1 MKRQTFLMVIAIAAI
16 VIIVGG
22 YATWALLNSNQPDSP
37 VATPSPTATAT
48 PEPSSSPED
57 TVQQQVRDASMT
69 YIKTNHPE
77 TEQLMTGLS
86 WTGGRQETGL
96 IGAETY
102 VYETAHGMI
111 GGQWWT
117 VEITYPVVPNP
128 VYTTSINYTQ
138 SGVATPVNIVW
149 QGTYQDQTVTETSYI
164 SNINSLP
171 TQLST
176 QEQVRDD
183 IMVYIEANH
192 NQTAQYMQNLNWTGG
207 RVTPEGLVGAE
218 TYVYETVHGML
229 GGQWWTVEL
238 AYPVVLNPVYTVTAN
253 YTQSGVLSPIT
264 IAWQGTWQNG
274 TITETSY
281 VFNP

>member
-1 MKRQTFLMVIAIAAI
+1 MKQQTLLIVIAITAI
-16 VIIVGG
+16 VIITSGFG
-22 YATWALLNSNQPDSP
+22 TWTLLNTNQSDNLET
-37 VATPSPTATAT
+37 TPSPTATTT
-48 PEPSSSPED
+48 PELSSSSED

-77 TEQLMTGLS
+77 TEQFMADLS

-102 VYETAHGMI
+102 VYETVHGMI

-117 VEITYPVVPNP
+117 VELAYSLVLNP
-128 VYTTSINYTQ
+128 VYMVAVNYTQ
-138 SGVATPVNIVW
+138 SGVASPVNIVW
-149 QGTYQDQTVTETSYI
+149 QGKYQNGTITETSYN

-171 TQLST
+171 EQLST

-183 IMVYIEANH
+183 IMVYIETNH
-192 NQTAQYMQNLNWTGG
+192 NETAQYMLSLSWTGG
-207 RVTPEGLVGAE
+207 RATKEGLIGAE
-218 TYVYETVHGML
+218 TYLYQTIGWDVII
-229 GGQWWTVEL
+229 Q
-238 AYPVVLNPVYTVTAN
+238 YPVVLDPIYTVTAK
-253 YTQSGVLSPIT
+253 YTSPASQIT
-264 IAWQGTWQNG
+264 PEQIIVDWQGTWQNA

>member
-1 MKRQTFLMVIAIAAI
+1 MKQQTLLIILAVAAI
-16 VIIVGG
+16 VIIAGG
-22 YATWALLNSNQPDSP
+22 FGAWTLLNSNQPSSST
-37 VATPSPTATAT
+37 ATPSPTATTT

-77 TEQLMTGLS
+77 TEQLMTDLS

-102 VYETAHGMI
+102 VYETVHGMI

-117 VEITYPVVPNP
+117 VNLAYPVVPNP
-128 VYTTSINYTQ
+128 VYTVAVNYTQ
-138 SGVATPVNIVW
+138 SGVASPVNIVW
-149 QGTYQDQTVTETSYI
+149 QGTYQDGTITETSYS

-171 TQLST
+171 APLST

-192 NQTAQYMQNLNWTGG
+192 NQTAQYMQSLNWTGG
-207 RVTPEGLVGAE
+207 RATAEGLVGAE

-229 GGQWWTVEL
+229 GGQWWTVDL
-238 AYPVVLNPVYTVTAN
+238 AYPVVLNPVYTVSAN
-253 YTQSGVLSPIT
+253 YTQSGLLSPVA

-281 VFNP
+281 TFTP

>member
-1 MKRQTFLMVIAIAAI
+1 MKTQKLLIIITIAVV

-22 YATWALLNSNQPDSP
+22 YATWALLNSNQSDDLE
-37 VATPSPTATAT
+37 ATPSPTATAT

-57 TVQQQVRDASMT
+57 NVQQQVRDASMT

-77 TEQLMTGLS
+77 TEQLMTDLS

-102 VYETAHGMI
+102 VYETVHGML

-117 VEITYPVVPNP
+117 VELTYPVVLNP
-128 VYTTSINYTQ
+128 VYTVAVNYTQ
-138 SGVATPVNIVW
+138 SGVASPVNIVW
-149 QGTYQDQTVTETSYI
+149 QGTYQDGTITETSYS

-192 NQTAQYMQNLNWTGG
+192 NETAQYMQSLNWTGG
-207 RVTPEGLVGAE
+207 RATAEGLVGAE

-238 AYPVVLNPVYTVTAN
+238 AYPVVLNPVYTVSAN

-274 TITETSY
+274 TITETNYS
-281 VFNP
+281 FNQ